1 VARRRV
7 RAGRT
12 LPAFDK
18 RNERVIDD
26 GYLAMRCTDAQG
38 RTLFLEVFGADAL
51 LPRLTDGVQAPT
63 TELVAL
69 LDTTIIIV
77 PLGAWDARMATD
89 DAFAS
94 RVNADRSRQY
104 ISLLTR
110 LSSFLSSSSTRRL
123 AGAIA
128 YLCERTGQPA
138 PDGCTIRLSQNRI
151 GTLANLSRPA
161 TNRAMQQ
168 LRASGFVTLGRMSV
182 TVPDVTHLFEYAS
195 CRTPPTEE
203 PNAAA

>member
-1 VARRRV
+1 
-7 RAGRT
+7 
-12 LPAFDK
+12 
-18 RNERVIDD
+18 VIDD

-38 RTLFLEVFGADAL
+38 RTLLLEVFGSDAL

-69 LDTTIIIV
+69 LDTTIVIV
-77 PLGAWDARMATD
+77 PLAVWDARMATD
-89 DAFAS
+89 GVFAS

-110 LSSFLSSSSTRRL
+110 LSSFFSSSSTRRL
-123 AGAIA
+123 AGAVA

-151 GTLANLSRPA
+151 GALANLSRPTA
-161 TNRAMQQ
+161 NRAFQQ
-168 LRASGFVTLGRMSV
+168 LRASGLLTLARMSL
-182 TVPDVTHLFEYAS
+182 TVPDVARLFEYAS

-203 PNAAA
+203 PNPMPVVDDRSA